1 MLKSLQSKILLAV
14 MISSTL
20 MSSVVY
26 ADNTVGV
33 TPLPDPVS
41 VKNYVGADPGVQL
54 NRSRE
59 YMERERVARQIAEDQ
74 ARRNQKVED
83 KNQAAEQ
90 KEVAVKFELKDLKV
104 DKSEVLTEAE
114 IEKIAKKY
122 IGNEV
127 NIKDLYRI
135 VEKINKLYS
144 KKGYL
149 TCRAYLPPQT
159 IKDGVVQI
167 KLIEGKTG
175 NVTVQGNK
183 TTQTDYIEDRVHLT
197 KGKIDN
203 VNDLNKDLLLYNA
216 THDAQLRISMQA
228 GEAPG
233 TTDYVITSY
242 EPQQHVVTVF
252 ADNAGSE
259 STGEYRTGMM
269 YTDRSLTGHRDNLTM
284 SGMMAEGSK
293 SFSASY
299 NRQIHNSGTEL
310 NVMYSTNS
318 VEIIDG
324 DLEDLDVK
332 GHAYAASV
340 GFTQPLVVT
349 ENTRTEASVTYNRQN
364 SETDYMRQKWI
375 NDTINDATVAYAV
388 TNYSDSSVLYSK
400 HGYTFGQYE
409 DIFGDTKNYGLYQV
423 NAFYQKAYD
432 NGHMLSARFD
442 GQLSGN
448 NYMPSAR
455 QFYIGGMYSVRG
467 YKESVLGG
475 DHGYAFST
483 EYAIPVIDNK
493 TSAFT
498 FFDYG
503 AVHGDSAF
511 DDHVLSSIGIGIKST
526 LMNKLYTSLTLGVPL
541 QRDLNGSEAS
551 KARLHFMVNGQF

>member
-14 MISSTL
+14 MIGSTL

-26 ADNTVGV
+26 ANTGA
-33 TPLPDPVS
+33 PDPMQVS
-41 VKNYVGADPGVQL
+41 GFVGADPGVQL

-135 VEKINKLYS
+135 IEKINKLYS

-183 TTQTDYIEDRVHLT
+183 TTQ
-197 KGKIDN
+197 
-203 VNDLNKDLLLYNA
+203 DLLLYNA

-503 AVHGDSAF
+503 AVHGDSTF
-511 DDHVLSSIGIGIKST
+511 DDHVLSSIGVGIKST

>member
-14 MISSTL
+14 MIGSTL

-26 ADNTVGV
+26 ANTGA
-33 TPLPDPVS
+33 PDPMQVS
-41 VKNYVGADPGVQL
+41 GFVGADPGVQL

-203 VNDLNKDLLLYNA
+203 VNELNKDLLLYNA

-242 EPQQHVVTVF
+242 EPQQHVV
-252 ADNAGSE
+252 
-259 STGEYRTGMM
+259 
-269 YTDRSLTGHRDNLTM
+269 
-284 SGMMAEGSK
+284 
-293 SFSASY
+293 
-299 NRQIHNSGTEL
+299 
-310 NVMYSTNS
+310 
-318 VEIIDG
+318 
-324 DLEDLDVK
+324 
-332 GHAYAASV
+332 
-340 GFTQPLVVT
+340 
-349 ENTRTEASVTYNRQN
+349 
-364 SETDYMRQKWI
+364 
-375 NDTINDATVAYAV
+375 
-388 TNYSDSSVLYSK
+388 
-400 HGYTFGQYE
+400 
-409 DIFGDTKNYGLYQV
+409 
-423 NAFYQKAYD
+423 
-432 NGHMLSARFD
+432 
-442 GQLSGN
+442 
-448 NYMPSAR
+448 
-455 QFYIGGMYSVRG
+455 
-467 YKESVLGG
+467 
-475 DHGYAFST
+475 
-483 EYAIPVIDNK
+483 
-493 TSAFT
+493 
-498 FFDYG
+498 
-503 AVHGDSAF
+503 
-511 DDHVLSSIGIGIKST
+511 
-526 LMNKLYTSLTLGVPL
+526 
-541 QRDLNGSEAS
+541 
-551 KARLHFMVNGQF
+551 